1 MQLLHAS
8 FQENLRGNKC
18 KKHTLLIFLIKLTCS
33 LLTELVILSVPAD
46 NFPFSDLYVSVN
58 VTSVESNNIIFFP
71 TLLGQYTLHPQA
83 FVKFALTLTLVY
95 MLQVTKLPSQNMYR
109 EELHISYA
117 LLFTITALTIS
128 CGVYRLWKLQ

>member
-18 KKHTLLIFLIKLTCS
+18 KKHTLLIFLFKLTCS
-33 LLTELVILSVPAD
+33 LLTELVNVPAD

-58 VTSVESNNIIFFP
+58 VTSVESNNINFFS
-71 TLLGQYTLHPQA
+71 TLLGQYTIHPPA
-83 FVKFALTLTLVY
+83 FVKFAFTLTLVY

-128 CGVYRLWKLQ
+128 CGVYGLWKLQ